1 MNCDVKRS
9 NFIIRMRNLI
19 LIINAGVIIYNLY
32 KFIVITCQGKLCIVL
47 FAPNLYSPHEPYI
60 FSLMLN
66 IIIPHWNDRGESQ
79 KKKKEKKRK
88 IFGFLM

>member
-32 KFIVITCQGKLCIVL
+32 KFIVITCQGKLYIVL

-66 IIIPHWNDRGESQ
+66 IIIPHWNERDESPKN
-79 KKKKEKKRK
+79 KKKKS
-88 IFGFLM
+88 FLM

>member
-32 KFIVITCQGKLCIVL
+32 KFIVITYHRKSYIVL

-66 IIIPHWNDRGESQ
+66 IIIPPFEVYG
-79 KKKKEKKRK
+79 
-88 IFGFLM
+88 